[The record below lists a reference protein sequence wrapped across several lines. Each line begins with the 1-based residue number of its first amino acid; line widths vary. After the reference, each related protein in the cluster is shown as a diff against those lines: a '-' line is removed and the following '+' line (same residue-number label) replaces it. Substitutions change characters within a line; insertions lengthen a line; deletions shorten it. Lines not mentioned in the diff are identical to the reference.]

1 MLNVFLLGLT
11 SFFTDIASEMV
22 YPLVPFFLTATLGA
36 TPATLGLIEGIAES
50 VASLLKV
57 FSGYFSDRIRRRKAV
72 TIAGYGASVAGR
84 IFLAAAAG
92 WGGVLAGRVID
103 RMGKGIRTAPRDALI
118 AESAHHGIRGRV
130 FGIHRG
136 MDTAG
141 AVAGVLIAAALL
153 SGGRTD
159 YRSVILLS
167 LIPAC
172 AGVIILFFVRDARNP
187 GTEAPV
193 RPRIRVA
200 LVPPVLRRFLLV
212 AFLFSLGN
220 SSNAFLLLR
229 AAGSGTLLAAVLP
242 AYLIYNIC
250 FMASAYPAGW
260 VSDHIGR
267 KWVIAAGYAVYGC
280 VYFGFAL
287 TGAAAPVAQIWMLF
301 GVYGLYSGI
310 TDGVEKAFVADC
322 ATPSLRATA
331 IGLHGTI
338 VGIGVL
344 PASLIAGVLWDHV
357 GPSAPFYLGAALA
370 LSAAI
375 AMVFAV
381 RDPAGT

>member
-36 TPATLGLIEGIAES
+36 SPATLGVIEGIAES

-57 FSGYFSDRIRRRKAV
+57 FSGFLSDRLGRRKAV

-103 RMGKGIRTAPRDALI
+103 RMGKGIRTAPRDALL

-141 AVAGVLIAAALL
+141 AVVGVLLAAAIL
-153 SGGRTD
+153 SGGQTEYRT
-159 YRSVILLS
+159 VILYS
-167 LIPAC
+167 LIPAL
-172 AGVIILFFVRDARNP
+172 AGVVILFFVRDARS
-187 GTEAPV
+187 TAAQAPLS
-193 RPRIRVA
+193 RRARID
-200 LVPPVLRRFLLV
+200 LLPQPLRRFLV
-212 AFLFSLGN
+212 VSFLFSLGN

-229 AAGSGTLLAAVLP
+229 AGESGTLLQAVLP

-250 FMASAYPAGW
+250 FMASAYPAGRL
-260 VSDHIGR
+260 SDAIGR
-267 KWVIAAGYAVYGC
+267 RRVLAAGYAVYGC
-280 VYFGFAL
+280 VYCGFAFAG
-287 TGAAAPVAQIWMLF
+287 TGAPVAQTWALF

-322 ATPSLRATA
+322 AAPALRATA

-338 VGIGVL
+338 VGIGLL
-344 PASLIAGVLWDHV
+344 PASLIAGVLWNAI
-357 GPSAPFYLGAALA
+357 GPAATFGFGAALGFI
-370 LSAAI
+370 AAI
-375 AMVFAV
+375 AMLVAV
-381 RDPAGT
+381 RA